1 MKKTIDIDIE
11 VYKAIELARIDF
23 NETQNEI
30 LRRILKLDQ
39 RLNFTASKQIPSFM
53 IEDFPEE
60 QLSKNHKSLSDEI
73 RSFQKEKLNSK
84 IFNSFKY
91 EPIGEWIYGGVKLK
105 NGTKLQKWYLG
116 TRYEAVIE
124 NGSIVFD
131 GQSYQSPSTAA
142 MAITQGANVNGWL
155 FWEYL
160 DESNGRWEKLGNL
173 RKGGV

>member
-11 VYKAIELARIDF
+11 VYKAIELARLDF
-23 NETQNEI
+23 NESQNDI
-30 LRRILKLDQ
+30 LRRILRLDGRSSVIGSIKESSVQ
-39 RLNFTASKQIPSFM
+39 SFFSSNV
-53 IEDFPEE
+53 ENE
-60 QLSKNHKSLSDEI
+60 SNKNSLADQI
-73 RSFQKEKLNSK
+73 RSFQKEKLNK
-84 IFNSFKY
+84 HFFNAVSY

-124 NGSIVFD
+124 NGSIVFN

-160 DESNGRWEKLGNL
+160 DESSGKWEKLGNL